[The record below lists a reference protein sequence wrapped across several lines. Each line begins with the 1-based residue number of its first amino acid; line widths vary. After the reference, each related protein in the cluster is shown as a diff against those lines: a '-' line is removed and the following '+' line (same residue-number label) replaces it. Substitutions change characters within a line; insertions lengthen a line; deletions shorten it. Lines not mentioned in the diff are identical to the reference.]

1 MDAVL
6 RAAAIYAVLLLV
18 FRIAGRRTLAQM
30 TNFDFILLLIIS
42 EAVQNAM
49 TGNDYS
55 LTSGVLV
62 VATLVGLDILLSIV
76 KQWVPALEKWLDGLP
91 TILVDHGRLLNERMV
106 RARVGEDDILQAA
119 REKQGLQRMDQVKY
133 AVLEINGGISIVPK
147 R

>member
-1 MDAVL
+1 MDPVM
-6 RAAAIYAVLLLV
+6 RAAAVYAVLLCV

-49 TGNDYS
+49 IGNDYS
-55 LTSGVLV
+55 LTNGALV
-62 VATLVGLDILLSIV
+62 VVTLVGLDIFLSIV

-91 TILVDHGRLLNERMV
+91 TILVDNGRLLNERMS
-106 RARVGEDDILQAA
+106 RARVSEDDILQAA
-119 REKQGLQRMDQVKY
+119 REKQGLRRMDQVKY

-147 R
+147 P